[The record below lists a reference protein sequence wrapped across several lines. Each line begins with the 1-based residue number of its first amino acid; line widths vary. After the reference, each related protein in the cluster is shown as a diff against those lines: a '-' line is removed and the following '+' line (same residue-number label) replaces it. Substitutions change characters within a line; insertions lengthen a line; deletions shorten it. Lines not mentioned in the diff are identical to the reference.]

1 MSKPV
6 DDSVSNAAHPGAWAP
21 LRLPM
26 FRVFWL
32 ASLGSNIGTWINGTA
47 SGWVMTDLSPS
58 PVMVSLVQAAA
69 SLPIVIFAL
78 AAGALTDIVD
88 RRRYLIVT
96 QIWMA
101 LSAAALAFLAAT
113 GQLDAWSLLILTFAL
128 GSGAAMAMPALNA
141 TIAELAPGN
150 LLPQAVAL
158 GSLSMNLSRAIG
170 PAIGGLLLA
179 QLGAWAAYS
188 LNMISFIGMVVM
200 LCYWKRERDEQALP
214 PERFFQA
221 LRAGLRYA
229 HIASLFRAVLIRAT
243 AFILFATS
251 VWALLPLIARRE
263 LGGGPGTYGFLLTF
277 VGIGAVAAAVFMP
290 QIRTH
295 ITRDRL
301 VLIATIVYAL
311 TTVALATIRSETM
324 LYGVMVICG
333 AAWLSVLSS
342 LQVAA
347 QISVPAWVR
356 GRALSLYI
364 MIFSLGMTLGSLLWG
379 WVAAQAGTPVALLAS
394 AAGAVLAALA
404 VRGFSLGAREAPD
417 LAPSYHWTHPSV
429 AEEPDKDRGP
439 VLVTIEY
446 EIALDQREAFLDAMQ
461 PLGVI
466 RRRDGAFAWGIFEDI
481 AIPGRYVEIFQVD
494 SWLDH
499 LRQHARVTREDQR
512 IQETIHR
519 FHIGSAPPRVSHFV
533 GGAPASS
540 TAYNSMGAG
549 P

>member
-6 DDSVSNAAHPGAWAP
+6 DDSVSNTPHPGAWAP
-21 LRLPM
+21 LRLPV
-26 FRVFWL
+26 FRAFWL
-32 ASLGSNIGTWINGTA
+32 ASLGSNIGTWINATT

-58 PVMVSLVQAAA
+58 PVMVSLVQAAG
-69 SLPIVIFAL
+69 SFPIVMFAL
-78 AAGALTDIVD
+78 MAGALTDIVD

-101 LSAAALAFLAAT
+101 LAAAALAFLAAT

-141 TIAELAPGN
+141 SIAELAPGI

-188 LNMISFIGMVVM
+188 LNMVSFIGMVVM
-200 LCYWKRERDEQALP
+200 LCYWKREQDEQVLP

-229 HIASLFRAVLIRAT
+229 HMASLFRAVLIRAT

-251 VWALLPLIARRE
+251 AWALLPLIARSE
-263 LGGGPGTYGFLLTF
+263 LEGGPGTYGLLLTF

-290 QIRTH
+290 RIRMYV
-295 ITRDRL
+295 TRDRL

-311 TTVALATIRSETM
+311 TTACLATIRSEAM

-379 WVAAQAGTPVALLAS
+379 WVAAQAGTPIALLLS

-417 LAPSYHWTHPSV
+417 LTPSYHWTHPSAV
-429 AEEPDKDRGP
+429 EELDQDRGP
-439 VLVTIEY
+439 VLVTIDY
-446 EIALDQREAFLDAMQ
+446 EVALDQREAFLEAMQ
-461 PLGVI
+461 LLGII
-466 RRRDGAFAWGIFEDI
+466 RRRDGAFAWGVFEDI
-481 AIPGRYVEIFQVD
+481 AASGRYVEIFQVD

-512 IQETIHR
+512 VQEAINR
-519 FHIGSAPPRVSHFV
+519 FHIGSAPPRVSHLI
-533 GGAPASS
+533 GGAPARS
-540 TAYNSMGAG
+540 TAYNSMGVD

>member
-1 MSKPV
+1 
-6 DDSVSNAAHPGAWAP
+6 
-21 LRLPM
+21 M

-32 ASLGSNIGTWINGTA
+32 ASLGSNIGTWINATT

-58 PVMVSLVQAAA
+58 PVMVSLVQAAG
-69 SLPIVIFAL
+69 SFPLVMFAL
-78 AAGALTDIVD
+78 MAGALTDIVD

-141 TIAELAPGN
+141 SIAELAPGT

-188 LNMISFIGMVVM
+188 LNMVSFIGMVVM

-229 HIASLFRAVLIRAT
+229 HMASLFRAVLIRAT

-251 VWALLPLIARRE
+251 VWALLPLIARSE
-263 LGGGPGTYGFLLTF
+263 LGGGPGTYGLLLTF

-290 QIRTH
+290 RIRIY
-295 ITRDRL
+295 ITRDQL

-311 TTVALATIRSETM
+311 TTVALATIRSEIM

-364 MIFSLGMTLGSLLWG
+364 MIFSLGMTFGSLLWG

-404 VRGFSLGAREAPD
+404 GRDFSLGAREAPD

-461 PLGVI
+461 PLGII

>member
-6 DDSVSNAAHPGAWAP
+6 DDSISNGSHPGAWAP

-26 FRVFWL
+26 FRAFWL

-69 SLPIVIFAL
+69 SLPIVMFAL
-78 AAGALTDIVD
+78 AAGAFTDIVD

-101 LSAAALAFLAAT
+101 LSAAALAFLAGT

-141 TIAELAPGN
+141 STAELAPGN

-188 LNMISFIGMVVM
+188 LNMISFIGMVLM

-229 HIASLFRAVLIRAT
+229 RMASLFRAVLIRAT

-251 VWALLPLIARRE
+251 VWALLPLIARSE
-263 LGGGPGTYGFLLTF
+263 LGGGPGTYGLLLTF
-277 VGIGAVAAAVFMP
+277 VGFGAVAAAIFMP
-290 QIRTH
+290 RIRMH
-295 ITRDRL
+295 LTRDRL
-301 VLIATIVYAL
+301 VLVATMVYAL

-347 QISVPAWVR
+347 QISVPGWVR

-364 MIFSLGMTLGSLLWG
+364 MIFSTGMTLGSLLWG
-379 WVAAQAGTPVALLAS
+379 WVAAQAGTPASLLAS
-394 AAGAVLAALA
+394 ATGAVLAALA

-429 AEEPDKDRGP
+429 AEEPDQDRGP

-446 EIALDQREAFLDAMQ
+446 EIALDQREAFLEAMQ
-461 PLGVI
+461 PLGII

-519 FHIGSAPPRVSHFV
+519 FHIGSAPPRVAHFV
-533 GGAPASS
+533 GGAPAPS
-540 TAYNSMGAG
+540 TAYNSMGAD

>member
-229 HIASLFRAVLIRAT
+229 HMASLFRAVLIRAT

-251 VWALLPLIARRE
+251 IWALLPLIARRE
-263 LGGGPGTYGFLLTF
+263 LAGGPGTYGFLLTF

-290 QIRTH
+290 RIRTH